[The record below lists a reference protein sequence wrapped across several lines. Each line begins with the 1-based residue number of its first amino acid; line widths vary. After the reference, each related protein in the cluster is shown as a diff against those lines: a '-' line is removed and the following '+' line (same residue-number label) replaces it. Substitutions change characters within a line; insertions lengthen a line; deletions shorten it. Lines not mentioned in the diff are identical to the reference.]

1 MPLRPLHY
9 YKCSPFIGQE
19 PYSRA
24 GYKFAWELLSC
35 ASTLAILSNIPDIL
49 YLIFLEGSDVLIF
62 HLPICLGL
70 ICGLTWPLSPLSFML
85 QQRAH
90 FIRVPFYISY
100 L

>member
-24 GYKFAWELLSC
+24 GYKFAMELLSC

-49 YLIFLEGSDVLIF
+49 YLVFLEGSDVLIF